1 MVYHMSNDGRIAVLL
16 PHGVLFRGGAEKKIR
31 EYLIGTLNVV
41 DAIIGLPAN
50 LFHGASIPT
59 IVMILKKNR
68 NGDSDNIFFID
79 ASKYFKKGKN
89 MNELTEEDITRI
101 VEGYKNRVNVDKFAY
116 KAPLSEVKEDND
128 YNLNIPRYVDTFE
141 EEESID
147 LEEVTQKIEST
158 RKEINEAETVLK
170 GFFSELGLHFPEVK

>member
-16 PHGVLFRGGAEKKIR
+16 PHGVLFRGNNEKKIR

-68 NGDSDNIFFID
+68 NGDSDNIFFMD

-89 MNELTEEDITRI
+89 MNELEEKDITRI
-101 VEGYKNRVNVDKFAY
+101 VECYKSRANVDKFAY
-116 KAPLSEVKEDND
+116 KASLSEVKEVND

-141 EEESID
+141 EETPID
-147 LEEVTQKIEST
+147 LDDVRSK
-158 RKEINEAETVLK
+158 LK
-170 GFFSELGLHFPEVK
+170 MLKSKNRLH

>member
-16 PHGVLFRGGAEKKIR
+16 PHGVLFRGNNEKKIR

-50 LFHGASIPT
+50 LFHGVSIPT

-68 NGDSDNIFFID
+68 NGDSDNIFFMD

-116 KAPLSEVKEDND
+116 KASLSEVKEDND

-141 EEESID
+141 EETPINLDDVRSKIKDAKE
-147 LEEVTQKIEST
+147 QKQAT
-158 RKEINEAETVLK
+158 LDVVNQMLR
-170 GFFSELGLHFPEVK
+170 ELGLKDL